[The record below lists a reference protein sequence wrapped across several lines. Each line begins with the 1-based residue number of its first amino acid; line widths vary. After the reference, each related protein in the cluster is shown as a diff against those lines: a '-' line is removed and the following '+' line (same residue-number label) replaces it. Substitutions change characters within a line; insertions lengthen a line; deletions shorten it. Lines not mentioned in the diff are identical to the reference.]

1 MPLIKNFFFIFILLF
16 FFSSLTKN
24 FFEYQKNMSFYQGF
38 KNEYQDEKKKNET
51 LKTQLLKNN
60 DSYEMEK
67 TIRNQL
73 NLTKDNEVEV
83 IIPDPTP
90 SPVVVTPTPEPPAL
104 QWAHTFIKNW
114 NYDSICITSDDRLT

>member
-1 MPLIKNFFFIFILLF
+1 
-16 FFSSLTKN
+16 
-24 FFEYQKNMSFYQGF
+24 MSFYQGF

-104 QWAHTFIKNW
+104 QWAHTFIKN
-114 NYDSICITSDDRLT
+114 